1 MRAELVARA
10 LVLLAAGAPAFALG
24 VRTYERQRSPAVVE
38 VRGRMAGEGGWEPG
52 EIAVGVNEPLRLRLV
67 SDDVVHGF
75 GVGKTAVE
83 AVDMYP
89 GVPRNL
95 TLTFD
100 RAGIYTYYCTRWCGV
115 NHWRMRGTIVVRGP
129 GEHATA
135 DDVEPLHLALDLD
148 LDAPHPAAAVP
159 SATPDAGRGRHL
171 GAALSLDYRDAG
183 MLRTTPPAVL
193 WGRLRADPDHRHR
206 TDQDLWNLVAAL
218 WTAGTTDRVRWE
230 GEQLYAANCAACHGE
245 RGDGRGVMARAL
257 AASLPPSADHER
269 GRPAAFTDPQGMPG
283 ASSALLAGKILRG
296 GMGTGMPNWGAILTD
311 EQVWALVDYLW
322 AFQFGRVGGAP
333 SGSMETHRVGGGWPP
348 QGGGDPPDPGPG
360 VRQRAR

>member
-1 MRAELVARA
+1 MRAEFVARA
-10 LVLLAAGAPAFALG
+10 LLVLAAGMPAVLLG
-24 VRTYERQRSPAVVE
+24 VRTYERQRSPSVVE
-38 VRGRMAGEGGWEPG
+38 VRGRMASEGGWEPG
-52 EIAVGVNEPLRLRLV
+52 EIVTGVEEPLRLRLV

-100 RAGIYTYYCTRWCGV
+100 RPGIYTYYCTRWCGV

-129 GEHATA
+129 GEHTMA
-135 DDVEPLHLALDLD
+135 DGAEPLHLALDLD

-171 GAALSLDYRDAG
+171 GGALSPDYQDAG
-183 MLRTTPPAVL
+183 ILRTTSPAVL

-218 WTAGTTDRVRWE
+218 WTTGTTDRVRWE

-245 RGDGRGVMARAL
+245 RGDGRGVMAPAL

-269 GRPAAFTDPQGMPG
+269 ARPAAFTDAQVMLG

-296 GMGTGMPNWGAILTD
+296 GMGTGMPNWGTVLTD
-311 EQVWALVDYLW
+311 AQVWALVDYLW
-322 AFQFGRVGGAP
+322 TFQFGRAGGA
-333 SGSMETHRVGGGWPP
+333 SAGSLETHRVGGGWPP
-348 QGGGDPPDPGPG
+348 QSGGGPPDPGPG

>member
-1 MRAELVARA
+1 MRAESVARA
-10 LVLLAAGAPAFALG
+10 LLVLATSTPALVLG
-24 VRTYERQRSPAVVE
+24 VRACERQRSPPVVE
-38 VRGRMAGEGGWEPG
+38 VRGRMVNEGGWEPG
-52 EIAVGVNEPLRLRLV
+52 EIVIGVDQPLRLALV

-75 GVGKTAVE
+75 GIGKTAVE

-100 RAGIYTYYCTRWCGV
+100 RPGIYTYYCTRWCGV

-129 GEHATA
+129 GENATA
-135 DDVEPLHLALDLD
+135 DEAEPPHVALDLD

-171 GAALSLDYRDAG
+171 GAALSPDYRDAG
-183 MLRTTPPAVL
+183 MLRTTPPAVV

-206 TDQDLWNLVAAL
+206 TDQDLWNLVAAQ
-218 WTAGTTDRVRWE
+218 WIAGTTDRVRWE

-245 RGDGRGVMARAL
+245 GGDGRGVMARAL

-269 GRPAAFTDPQGMPG
+269 ARPAAFTDAQVMLG

-322 AFQFGRVGGAP
+322 TFQFGRVGRASAGP
-333 SGSMETHRVGGGWPP
+333 LEGHRVSGE
-348 QGGGDPPDPGPG
+348 
-360 VRQRAR
+360 